1 MDETEAR
8 GMVEAV
14 ELSLSRDPRGRLM
27 ARDRAGQTYEDLT
40 PLRLFPHSD
49 PHRWIAILDASG
61 REVSCIHDPS
71 RLDMESSKI
80 LNEELSAR
88 EFVPLIKRIVRVS
101 GNSVP
106 CEWKVETDR
115 GPTAFVV
122 NDEKDVRRL
131 GPFTV
136 LVVDA
141 HGIRY
146 VISDYRQLDLYGRRV
161 VEWYV

>member
-1 MDETEAR
+1 MDDHESR
-8 GMVEAV
+8 GLIDAI
-14 ELSLSRDPRGRLM
+14 ELTLSRDARGRLQ
-27 ARDRAGQTYEDLT
+27 ARDRSGHVFEDVT

-49 PHRWIAILDASG
+49 PHHWIALIDHDG
-61 REVSCIHDPS
+61 RELSCINDPG
-71 RLDMESSKI
+71 RLDMESTRV
-80 LNEELSAR
+80 LNEELTAR

-115 GPTAFVV
+115 GATAFVV

-146 VISDYRQLDLYGRRV
+146 VISDYRQLDVYGRRV